1 MGLVE
6 GPGRVRGQERRWKVH
21 LSKACAPERRPSS
34 HPPWREMLRR
44 TQTCSR
50 QAGELDG
57 QKMKLRN
64 KYAREFCLF
73 SPSLEALK
81 EPQAP
86 KPAFHHRS
94 PGSLAAPGVSLSP
107 PPTGQTHSLE
117 SGRPRPPPR
126 APLPSLHVNK
136 SEWLQGPG
144 TEQPHLS
151 NAGPPILLS
160 SKLEFLYIE
169 NNSVAIK
176 RVKRQ
181 LIKERNSAAHR
192 CDKGLGSRG
201 CG

>member
-64 KYAREFCLF
+64 RCAREFCLF
-73 SPSLEALK
+73 SPIPRGSK
-81 EPQAP
+81 GTPSPQA
-86 KPAFHHRS
+86 
-94 PGSLAAPGVSLSP
+94 SLSPSVPWFTGRTWCLALP

-169 NNSVAIK
+169 NNSMAIK